1 MSSVIRA
8 KGAIEAKGK
17 QAKETLER
25 VQRTETARQ
34 NRDAG
39 ANGEKPS
46 FSPSLCPLSPLYV
59 SRKSCAGP
67 TVWNTAKPPLG
78 PGRIESYLDANNES
92 ISISANAFPLGHI
105 QRFVGLTSTKI
116 CENLLTYELNERQR
130 EDSGMGAG
138 YQLV

>member
-8 KGAIEAKGK
+8 KGAIEAEGK
-17 QAKETLER
+17 QAKEILER
-25 VQRTETARQ
+25 VQRTETARR

-39 ANGEKPS
+39 ASGEKPS

-59 SRKSCAGP
+59 SRKSCCRTNSLEYGETSP
-67 TVWNTAKPPLG
+67 WSW
-78 PGRIESYLDANNES
+78 IESYLDANNES

-138 YQLV
+138 